1 MLSNSIACYRE
12 IVHEGKIGMS
22 RMAAYED
29 HQLTSF
35 HENSKTT
42 NIYKDIIDVKD
53 QSNSR
58 KTFYN

>member
-1 MLSNSIACYRE
+1 
-12 IVHEGKIGMS
+12 
-22 RMAAYED
+22 MAAYED

-42 NIYKDIIDVKD
+42 NIYQDIIDVKD

-58 KTFYN
+58 KNFWRITVAAVEILERDIEGS

>member
-1 MLSNSIACYRE
+1 
-12 IVHEGKIGMS
+12 
-22 RMAAYED
+22 MAAYED